1 MKPTKQVFSFL
12 WKSINIKKEKLK
24 SNKIKML
31 FRKSEKDFTRN
42 RKLTFEN
49 MIALILQKWVKS
61 LQLRLNEFS
70 SRLSNKLETITVSA
84 YVQAKNK
91 ISYKVFLHLN
101 LSIIINRY
109 YDLKENEA
117 WYETW
122 NKFRI
127 LAIDGSQIRLP
138 DEKEIKEKYWTSKIK
153 NPKWDQWEYTHWLL
167 SVLYDALNNLAI
179 DSILEK
185 WKYSERALAIQNIIN
200 LEKTIKIKE
209 KDLILYDRGYFSN
222 FFCWVLY
229 WYNKDFVLRVRRG
242 ISKEADELFNKN
254 NRIDTKIIRLKVNNQ
269 KKEYENKYWIKINT
283 KIKNEIDIRL
293 VRVILS
299 TWEIEVL
306 ATSLLDEVEYKT
318 EIFKEL

>member
-127 LAIDGSQIRLP
+127 LAIDGSRKRNKRKILN
-138 DEKEIKEKYWTSKIK
+138 IK
-153 NPKWDQWEYTHWLL
+153 N
-167 SVLYDALNNLAI
+167 
-179 DSILEK
+179 
-185 WKYSERALAIQNIIN
+185 
-200 LEKTIKIKE
+200 
-209 KDLILYDRGYFSN
+209 
-222 FFCWVLY
+222 
-229 WYNKDFVLRVRRG
+229 
-242 ISKEADELFNKN
+242 
-254 NRIDTKIIRLKVNNQ
+254 
-269 KKEYENKYWIKINT
+269 
-283 KIKNEIDIRL
+283 
-293 VRVILS
+293 
-299 TWEIEVL
+299 
-306 ATSLLDEVEYKT
+306 
-318 EIFKEL
+318 